1 MSESL
6 AFLANGSFSLVSF
19 IVALSIIVFIHEFG
33 HYIVGR
39 WCGIKAEVF
48 SIGFGP
54 VLISRN
60 DKHGT
65 MWQIALL
72 PLGGFVKFSREETN
86 SQVNNENF
94 TNLNNKSHTFDGASV
109 LARTLTVLAGPFAN
123 FILTFL
129 ILIVFVLING
139 VSSEKVQ
146 INKINEYPFLNQS
159 LRVNDTILSVND
171 HFTPDLNAFYG
182 LLSDSSLEK
191 EVKYKVERDGIEQTI
206 IGPHPFQAIVGSVSL
221 RSAASSSGLKQG
233 DLILKVNE
241 AEIFSFLQLQRVVLN
256 TNNFPLM
263 LNIWRNGEVID
274 LFVTPKVVDY
284 PDSNG
289 GFVKRKL
296 IGISGG
302 LFFEFKNE
310 KANLFEASRIA
321 VVQIISIISG
331 SLNGIKNILIGAI
344 STCNL
349 QGPIG
354 IASTTGEAAQQGLA
368 SFIWII
374 AVLSTAIGMLNL
386 FPIPMLDGGHL
397 VFFGIEVM
405 TRKKPTEKLIRGLT
419 FFGLGLLFALMLT
432 AISSDLFCP

>member
-1 MSESL
+1 MSEGL
-6 AFLANGSFSLVSF
+6 ALLANGSYSLVSF

-54 VLISRN
+54 VLMSRN

-65 MWQIALL
+65 VWQIALL
-72 PLGGFVKFSREETN
+72 PLGGFVKFSREETK
-86 SQVNNENF
+86 SQFNNENY
-94 TNLNNKSHTFDGASV
+94 TNLNNKGHTFDGASV
-109 LARTLTVLAGPFAN
+109 LSRSLTVLAGPFAN
-123 FILTFL
+123 FVLTFS

-139 VSSEKVQ
+139 VSSEEVQ
-146 INKINEYPFLNQS
+146 IEKINEYPFVDQS

-171 HFTPDLNAFYG
+171 QFTPDMNAFYG
-182 LLSDSSLEK
+182 LLNDHSLEK
-191 EVKYKVERDGIEQTI
+191 EVEYTVERDGIEQTV
-206 IGPHPFQAIVGSVSL
+206 IGPHPFPPIIGSVSL
-221 RSAASSSGLKQG
+221 RSAASASGLKQG

-241 AEIFSFLQLQRVVLN
+241 TKIFSFLQLQRVVID
-256 TNNFPLM
+256 TNNYPLM
-263 LNIWRNGEVID
+263 LNIWRNGEVFDI
-274 LFVTPKVVDY
+274 FVTPKVVDY

-302 LFFEFKNE
+302 LFFEFKNK

-405 TRKKPTEKLIRGLT
+405 TRKKPSEKLIRGLT

>member
-1 MSESL
+1 MSEGVL
-6 AFLANGSFSLVSF
+6 FLVNGSYSLVSF

-39 WCGIKAEVF
+39 WCGINAEVF

-54 VLISRN
+54 VLISRK

-65 MWQIALL
+65 IWQIALL
-72 PLGGFVKFSREETN
+72 PLGGFVKFSKDETN
-86 SQVNNENF
+86 YQVTNKNF
-94 TNLNNKSHTFDGASV
+94 ANLNNKGHTFDGASV

-129 ILIVFVLING
+129 ILIFFVQING
-139 VSSEKVQ
+139 VSSEKIQ
-146 INKINEYPFLNQS
+146 IDKINEYPFFENN
-159 LRVNDTILSVND
+159 LRANDTILSVNGY
-171 HFTPDLNAFYG
+171 FTPDLNAFYG
-182 LLSDSSLEK
+182 LLSDHSFEK
-191 EVKYKVERDGIEQTI
+191 EVKYLVERDGVELNVL
-206 IGPHPFQAIVGSVSL
+206 GPHPFQAIIGSVSL
-221 RSAASSSGLKQG
+221 RSAASTSGLKKG
-233 DLILKVNE
+233 DLIIKVNGS
-241 AEIFSFLQLQRVVLN
+241 EIFSFLQLQRVVID
-256 TNNFPLM
+256 TDDYPLK
-263 LNIWRNGEVID
+263 LNIWREGKVFD
-274 LFVTPKVVDY
+274 VLVTPKVVDY

-296 IGISGG
+296 IGITGG
-302 LFFEFKNE
+302 FFFEFKKE
-310 KANLFEASRIA
+310 KADLFEASRIA
-321 VVQIISIISG
+321 INQMISIILG
-331 SLNGIKNILIGAI
+331 SFNGIKNILIGAI

-354 IASTTGEAAQQGLA
+354 IASTAGEAAQQGIA

-397 VFFGIEVM
+397 VFFGIEVL
-405 TRKKPTEKLIRGLT
+405 TRKKPTEKLVRGLSL
-419 FFGLGLLFALMLT
+419 FGLGLLLALMLT

>member
-1 MSESL
+1 MTEGL
-6 AFLANGSFSLVSF
+6 AFLANGSYSLVSF

-54 VLISRN
+54 VLISKN

-72 PLGGFVKFSREETN
+72 PLGGFVKFSGDETN
-86 SQVNNENF
+86 SQANKE
-94 TNLNNKSHTFDGASV
+94 NLNDKGHTFDEASV
-109 LARTLTVLAGPFAN
+109 LARTLTVIAGPFAN

-129 ILIVFVLING
+129 ILIFFVLING

-146 INKINEYPFLNQS
+146 IDKVNNYPFVSQNF
-159 LRVNDTILSVND
+159 RANDIILSIND
-171 HFTPDLNAFYG
+171 QITPDLNAFYG
-182 LLSDSSLEK
+182 LLSDHTLNK
-191 EVKYKVERDGIEQTI
+191 EVKYTIERDGIEQTV

-221 RSAASSSGLKQG
+221 RSAASASGLKEG
-233 DLILKVNE
+233 DLIVKVNE
-241 AEIFSFLQLQRVVLN
+241 VEIFSFLQLQRVVFD
-256 TNNFPLM
+256 NNNYPLM
-263 LNIWRNGEVID
+263 LNIWRDGEVFDI
-274 LFVTPKVVDY
+274 FVTPKVVDY

-296 IGISGG
+296 IGITGG
-302 LFFEFKNE
+302 FFFEFKKE
-310 KANLFEASRIA
+310 KANLFEASKISIN
-321 VVQIISIISG
+321 QIVSIISG
-331 SLNGIKNILIGAI
+331 SLSGIKNILIGAI

-354 IASTTGEAAQQGLA
+354 IASTAGEAAQQGIA

-397 VFFGIEVM
+397 VFFGIESL
-405 TRKKPTEKLIRGLT
+405 TRKKPSEKFKKGFSFVGLSILIM
-419 FFGLGLLFALMLT
+419 LMLT

>member
-1 MSESL
+1 MSEGL
-6 AFLANGSFSLVSF
+6 ALLANGSYSLVSF

-54 VLISRN
+54 VLMSRN

-65 MWQIALL
+65 VWQIALL
-72 PLGGFVKFSREETN
+72 PLGGFVKFSREETI
-86 SQVNNENF
+86 SQFNNENY
-94 TNLNNKSHTFDGASV
+94 TNLNNKGHTFDGASV
-109 LARTLTVLAGPFAN
+109 LSRSLTVLAGPFAN
-123 FILTFL
+123 FVLTFS

-139 VSSEKVQ
+139 VSSEEVQ
-146 INKINEYPFLNQS
+146 IEKINEYPFVDQS

-171 HFTPDLNAFYG
+171 QFTPDMNAFYG
-182 LLSDSSLEK
+182 LLNDHSLEK
-191 EVKYKVERDGIEQTI
+191 EVEYTVERDGIEQTV
-206 IGPHPFQAIVGSVSL
+206 IGPHPFPPIIGSVSL
-221 RSAASSSGLKQG
+221 RSAASASGLKQG

-241 AEIFSFLQLQRVVLN
+241 TKIFSFLQLQRVVID
-256 TNNFPLM
+256 TNNYPLM
-263 LNIWRNGEVID
+263 LNIWRNGEVFDI
-274 LFVTPKVVDY
+274 FVTPKVVDY

-302 LFFEFKNE
+302 LFFEFKNK

-321 VVQIISIISG
+321 VVQIISIISS

-354 IASTTGEAAQQGLA
+354 IASTAGEAAQQGLA

-397 VFFGIEVM
+397 VFFGIEAI

-419 FFGLGLLFALMLT
+419 FFGLGLLLALMLT

>member
-1 MSESL
+1 MSEGI
-6 AFLANGSFSLVSF
+6 AFIANGSFSLVSF

-39 WCGIKAEVF
+39 WCGIDAEVF

-54 VLISRN
+54 VLLSRK

-65 MWQIALL
+65 MWQIAVL

-86 SQVNNENF
+86 CQATKENF
-94 TNLNNKSHTFDGASV
+94 VNFNNNDHTFDGASV
-109 LARTLTVLAGPFAN
+109 FARTLTVLAGPFAN

-146 INKINEYPFLNQS
+146 IDKINEYPFFSQN
-159 LRVNDTILSVND
+159 LRVNDTILSVNGQS
-171 HFTPDLNAFYG
+171 TPDLNAFFD
-182 LLSDSSLEK
+182 LFSDYSLDK
-191 EVKYKVERDGIEQTI
+191 EVKYTVDRDGIEQTV

-221 RSAASSSGLKQG
+221 RSAASASGLRQG
-233 DLILKVNE
+233 DLIVKVNE
-241 AEIFSFLQLQRVVLN
+241 AEIFSFLQLQKVVN
-256 TNNFPLM
+256 DTNNYPLM
-263 LNIWRNGEVID
+263 LNIWRDGEVFDI
-274 LFVTPKVVDY
+274 LVTPKVVDY
-284 PDSNG
+284 PDANG
-289 GFVKRKL
+289 EFVKRKL
-296 IGISGG
+296 IGITGG
-302 LFFEFKNE
+302 FFFEFKKE
-310 KANLFEASRIA
+310 KPNLFEASKIA
-321 VVQIISIISG
+321 VNQIVSIISG

-354 IASTTGEAAQQGLA
+354 IASTAGEAAQQGLA
-368 SFIWII
+368 SFVWII

-397 VFFGIEVM
+397 VFFGIEVL
-405 TRKKPTEKLIRGLT
+405 TRKKPTEKLIRGLSL
-419 FFGLGLLFALMLT
+419 FGLGLLLALMLI

>member
-1 MSESL
+1 MSEGL
-6 AFLANGSFSLVSF
+6 ALLANGSYSLVSF

-54 VLISRN
+54 VLMSRN

-65 MWQIALL
+65 VWQIALL
-72 PLGGFVKFSREETN
+72 PLGGFVKFSREETK
-86 SQVNNENF
+86 SQFNNENY
-94 TNLNNKSHTFDGASV
+94 TNLNNKGHTFDGASV
-109 LARTLTVLAGPFAN
+109 LSRSLTVLAGPFAN
-123 FILTFL
+123 FVLTFS

-139 VSSEKVQ
+139 VSSEEVQ
-146 INKINEYPFLNQS
+146 IEKINEYPFVDQS

-171 HFTPDLNAFYG
+171 QFTPDMNAFYG
-182 LLSDSSLEK
+182 LLNDHSLEK
-191 EVKYKVERDGIEQTI
+191 EVEYTVERDGIEQTV
-206 IGPHPFQAIVGSVSL
+206 IGPHPFPPIIGSVSL
-221 RSAASSSGLKQG
+221 RSAASASGLKQG

-241 AEIFSFLQLQRVVLN
+241 TKIFSFLQLQRVVID
-256 TNNFPLM
+256 TNNYPLM
-263 LNIWRNGEVID
+263 LNIWRNGEVFDI
-274 LFVTPKVVDY
+274 FVTPKVVDY

-302 LFFEFKNE
+302 LFFEFKNK

-354 IASTTGEAAQQGLA
+354 IASTAGEAAQQGLA

-397 VFFGIEVM
+397 VFFGIEAI

-419 FFGLGLLFALMLT
+419 FFGLGLLLALMLT